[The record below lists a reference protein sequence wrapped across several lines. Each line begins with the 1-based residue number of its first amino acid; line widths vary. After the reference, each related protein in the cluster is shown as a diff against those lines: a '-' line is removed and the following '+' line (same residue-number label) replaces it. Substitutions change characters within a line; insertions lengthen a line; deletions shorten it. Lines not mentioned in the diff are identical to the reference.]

1 MGSRRKKQGEYEYK
15 PSPYSQVEIDRR
27 AALERGPEDDS
38 EERGMY
44 QKMMDENPITPMV
57 ARETAWVDLAPAERY
72 GPLIKHNM
80 NQVRHIMFALDDR
93 QLEIRQLRSGTR
105 QVLDRLGAAA

>member
-1 MGSRRKKQGEYEYK
+1 MGSRRKKQEYGYE

-27 AALERGPEDDS
+27 AALERGPDDDS

-44 QKMMDENPITPMV
+44 QKMMDENPGTPLV
-57 ARETAWVDLAPAERY
+57 AREVAWVDLAPAERY
-72 GPLIKHNM
+72 GPLIQHNM

-93 QLEIRQLRSGTR
+93 QREIRQLRSGTR
-105 QVLDRLGAAA
+105 QVLDRLAAA